1 MTKTQPEL
9 KLVSSKELPANPE
22 PKFRSKTSEALKLG
36 GLMVASLIIWAGV
49 IWYLIQMWKAR

>member
-22 PKFRSKTSEALKLG
+22 PKFRSKTPEALKLG
-36 GLMVASLIIWAGV
+36 GLMVVSLIIWAGV